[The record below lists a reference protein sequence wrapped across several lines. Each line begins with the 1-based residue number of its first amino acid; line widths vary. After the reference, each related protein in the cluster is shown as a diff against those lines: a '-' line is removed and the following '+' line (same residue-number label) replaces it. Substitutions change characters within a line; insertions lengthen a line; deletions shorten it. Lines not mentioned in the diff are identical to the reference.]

1 MVYLLSVR
9 AIFLQKTG
17 LHRTYLLIFHL
28 HFNATTV
35 LFVSTCLPFCLSVCL
50 SFPLSLPLLPVP
62 PFPFPFPFPSSLLPP
77 PSSLLPPPSSLL
89 FSSSCCWWRF
99 LLSVVLVFG
108 PDMVWYV
115 KGFFY
120 LIPCAFLW
128 FLNDLLSEK
137 IFDFFYNRAPHYI
150 KPFAKQLLVNFICS
164 LSTTSAH
171 ILPEHVRCKSSYQA
185 YTGIDSNT
193 LSSYNTLPTHAYSP
207 HLIIASSTLLDS

>member
-89 FSSSCCWWRF
+89 PPPSCF
-99 LLSVVLVFG
+99 LPHVV
-108 PDMVWYV
+108 DD
-115 KGFFY
+115 GFFY
-120 LIPCAFLW
+120 LLCLFLALTW
-128 FLNDLLSEK
+128 YDMS
-137 IFDFFYNRAPHYI
+137 R
-150 KPFAKQLLVNFICS
+150 V
-164 LSTTSAH
+164 
-171 ILPEHVRCKSSYQA
+171 SS
-185 YTGIDSNT
+185 I
-193 LSSYNTLPTHAYSP
+193 
-207 HLIIASSTLLDS
+207 